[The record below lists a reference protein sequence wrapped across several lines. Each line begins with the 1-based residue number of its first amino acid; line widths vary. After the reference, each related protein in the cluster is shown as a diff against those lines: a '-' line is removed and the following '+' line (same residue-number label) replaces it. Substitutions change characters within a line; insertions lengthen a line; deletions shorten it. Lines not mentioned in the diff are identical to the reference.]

1 MCYCDTMSARD
12 RWCPDGRTA
21 PEGKG
26 LGVGARGP
34 QQSTETVCEGLKALA
49 VRMEVQVR
57 VLGQWEEGE

>member
-1 MCYCDTMSARD
+1 MGGLLLRARA
-12 RWCPDGRTA
+12 W
-21 PEGKG
+21 
-26 LGVGARGP
+26 GVGARGP